1 MSKLLD
7 ADNKNNQLLKH
18 LHSGLLIRGTE
29 ERLLRLFSEGK
40 LFGTVHTCI
49 GQELTGV
56 AIANAL
62 VEGDI
67 ICSNH
72 RCHGHYIART
82 DDVEGLIAEIM
93 GKQTGMCGG
102 RGGSQHICNAGF
114 FSNGVQGG
122 MTAVGAG
129 LAMSLKKLLP
139 GRIAVVF
146 IGDGTL
152 GEGLLYETL
161 NIASKWDLPLMI
173 VIENNLYA
181 QSTSQIET
189 LSGDILDRAKAFG
202 IRTAHSD
209 TWNLQS
215 LVQTSLECTE
225 YVRSGKPLFFRIDT
239 YRLMAHSKGD
249 DDRSKEEV
257 AAYSDRD
264 PLNAYLKSMQGET
277 ADVLTTIQ
285 SRLDD
290 AVLLAESAPF
300 TSEFPTLDEV
310 PSDSHIEWTDLLMD
324 NPDRQ
329 SSLIHS
335 SLKRNMD
342 RDDRITMIGE
352 DIEGPYGGA
361 FKVTKNLS
369 LDFPSRV
376 RNTPISEGAI
386 VGIGNGLALGG
397 MIPVVEIMF
406 GDFLTLCSDQWIN
419 HSSKFQYMYNNKV
432 SVPLIIRTPMGGKRG
447 YGATHSQSLEK
458 HFMGLPG
465 TQVLA
470 INSKL
475 DPGKVYDILF
485 QTLNR
490 PTLVIENKMLYALKL
505 TSDAPEGFIWQ
516 QSNEIF
522 PSLRLLPGGTP
533 DISLFCYGGML
544 PDAEKAVDILFEQH
558 EIIAELI
565 CPTMLYPFNPWP
577 LIHSLTVTN
586 RLVVIEEGLSF
597 CAMGSEIIAQVMQSA
612 PGVLK
617 EVQRVSS
624 PRHPIP
630 SCGPLEK
637 AVLPGVDHI
646 VDAVRKALYK

>member
-7 ADNKNNQLLKH
+7 SENAIDQLQQYLIK
-18 LHSGLLIRGTE
+18 GLLIRATE
-29 ERLLRLFSEGK
+29 ERLLRLFGEGK
-40 LFGTVHTCI
+40 LYGTVHTCI
-49 GQELTGV
+49 GQEMTGV

-62 VEGDI
+62 VDGDI

-114 FSNGVQGG
+114 YSNGVQGG

-129 LAMSLKKLLP
+129 LAMSLKKLYP

-152 GEGLLYETL
+152 GEGLLYETF
-161 NIASKWDLPLMI
+161 NIASKWELPLMI

-181 QSTSQIET
+181 QSTSQSET
-189 LSGDILDRAKAFG
+189 LAGDILDRAKAFG
-202 IRTAHSD
+202 IRTSHAD
-209 TWNLQS
+209 TWNFQS
-215 LVQTSLECTE
+215 LIDTSLECTE
-225 YVRSGKPLFFRIDT
+225 YVRTGKPLFFRIDT

-249 DDRSKEEV
+249 DDRSVEEV
-257 AAYSDRD
+257 AAYRERD
-264 PLNAYLKSMQGET
+264 PLNIYINSEPDTT
-277 ADVLTTIQ
+277 ANTLITIQ
-285 SRLDD
+285 TRLDN
-290 AVLLAESAPF
+290 AVLAAEAAPF
-300 TSEFPTLDEV
+300 TSASPTLEDI
-310 PSDSHIEWTDLLMD
+310 PSEAPIEWTDISLE
-324 NPDRQ
+324 NSDRQ
-329 SSLIHS
+329 SSLIHA
-335 SLKRNMD
+335 SLKRNMSSD
-342 RDDRITMIGE
+342 GRIILIGE

-361 FKVTKNLS
+361 FKVTRNLS

-397 MIPVVEIMF
+397 MLPVVEIMF
-406 GDFLTLCSDQWIN
+406 GDFLTLCTDQWIN
-419 HSSKFQYMYNNKV
+419 HASKFQYMYNNKV
-432 SVPLIIRTPMGGKRG
+432 KVPLIIRTPMGGKRG

-485 QTLNR
+485 QTVDK
-490 PTLVIENKMLYALKL
+490 PTLVIENKMLYAMKV
-505 TSDAPEGFIWQ
+505 TSDAPEGFYWQ
-516 QSNEIF
+516 QSNELF
-522 PSLRLLPGGTP
+522 PSLRLLPSGMP
-533 DISLFCYGGML
+533 DITLFCYGGML
-544 PDAEKAVDILFEQH
+544 PDAEKAVDTLFEKH

-565 CPTMLYPFNPWP
+565 CPTVLYPFNPWP
-577 LIHSLTVTN
+577 LIQSLRVTSK
-586 RLVVIEEGLSF
+586 LVIVEEGLSF
-597 CAMGSEIIAQVMQSA
+597 CAMGSEVVAQVMQSA

-617 EVQRVSS
+617 EIQRVSS

-637 AVLPGVDHI
+637 AVLPGSEHI
-646 VDAVRKALYK
+646 VDAVRKVLHR